1 MKQWITLVRRELWE
15 HRALWVAPLAT
26 AATLIAIMAIVGGLN
41 IPGNARVEIDGAH
54 IDLLRDVTPARA
66 TRNFGVT
73 LLVMCGL
80 QALVGMIVVA
90 FYLLDS
96 LYTERRDRSI
106 LFWKSLPVSDVQTV
120 ASKALVGLLVV
131 PLGVFV
137 LTIFSSLVAFVV
149 LKWNLA
155 GTPFDALVQW
165 DGPTWLAVQ
174 RAMLAGTLAASLW
187 YAPIAAALLLI
198 SAWARRNVMMWA
210 VLPVFGLVLLEQVAF
225 DTNRIGSFLAY
236 RLGGLFDAN
245 ASAAGPGTAST
256 PASFDLA
263 VTEASTVYTKI
274 DMLPLLT
281 NPDLWLGV
289 FAALAMLWLAAAVR
303 RRRDDT

>member
-1 MKQWITLVRRELWE
+1 MKTWITLVRRELWE

-26 AATLIAIMAIVGGLN
+26 AGILITIMAIVGGLN
-41 IPGNARVEIDGAH
+41 MPGNARVEIDGAH
-54 IDLLRDVTPARA
+54 LDLLRDATPARA

-106 LFWKSLPVSDVQTV
+106 LFWKSLPVSDAQTV

-137 LTIFSSLVAFVV
+137 LSIFSSLLAFGA

-174 RAMLAGTLAASLW
+174 RAMLVGTLAASLW
-187 YAPIAAALLLI
+187 YSPIAAALLLI

-210 VLPVFGLVLLEQVAF
+210 VLPVFAIVVFEEVAF
-225 DTNRIGSFLAY
+225 DTNRVGSFLAY
-236 RLGGLFDAN
+236 RLGGIFDAN
-245 ASAAGPGTAST
+245 ASTAGAAIAST
-256 PASFDLA
+256 PSSIDSEL
-263 VTEASTVYTKI
+263 TQASTVYTKI
-274 DMLPLLT
+274 DMMPLLT

-289 FAALAMLWLAAAVR
+289 LAALAMLWLAATLR